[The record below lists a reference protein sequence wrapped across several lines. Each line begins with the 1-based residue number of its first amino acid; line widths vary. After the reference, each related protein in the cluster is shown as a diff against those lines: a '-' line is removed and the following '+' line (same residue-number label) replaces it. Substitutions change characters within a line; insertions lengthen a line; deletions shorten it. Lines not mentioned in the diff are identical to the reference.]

1 VDDAEPLDETKFRL
15 APVVIHH
22 PLSIIPLKTPQD
34 VSPGA
39 DIRNAGGII
48 VANQNAL
55 SAYKET
61 KIKTAGQGHLI
72 VMLYDGAIRSLDS
85 GLELLGAGAGGSGKI
100 DPGSIERVNKAILK
114 AQEIITELQVSL
126 DFEKGGEIAKNLFS
140 LYAWFNQELLTAGIS
155 RDIHKVT
162 VVRNMLN
169 ELRGAWGGI
178 ASRPAESE
186 GQRGGLNIEG

>member
-1 VDDAEPLDETKFRL
+1 
-15 APVVIHH
+15 
-22 PLSIIPLKTPQD
+22 
-34 VSPGA
+34 
-39 DIRNAGGII
+39 

-186 GQRGGLNIEG
+186 GLRGGLNIEG